1 MSATDELLGGY
12 QHVIS
17 ELTLVMGN
25 KGVFDVH
32 VNGDLVFSKHE
43 TGRYPN
49 DGELLAQVGAIV
61 GPDVR
66 LYAT

>member
-1 MSATDELLGGY
+1 MSATNEIISGY

-17 ELTLVMGN
+17 ELKLVMGS

-32 VNGDLVFSKHE
+32 VNGDLVFSKGE
-43 TGRYPN
+43 LGRYPN
-49 DGELLAQVGAIV
+49 EGELLAQVGEIV

-66 LYAT
+66 LYGT